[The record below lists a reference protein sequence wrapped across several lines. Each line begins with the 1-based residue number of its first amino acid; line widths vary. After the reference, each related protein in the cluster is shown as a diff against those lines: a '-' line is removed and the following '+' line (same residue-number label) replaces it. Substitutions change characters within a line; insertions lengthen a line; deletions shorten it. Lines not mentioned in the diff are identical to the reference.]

1 MRRGSLRLLVC
12 GNPHRRDDGAA
23 LRVAALL
30 VPSLRLAHCPVEAVR
45 CGQLD
50 VEHLLSVPPG
60 VPVVLLDA
68 AVGVPAGSIVVRS
81 LDELIDHPN
90 GPAPHSSHALPINQV
105 LGMANVLADQP
116 LRGVFV
122 GIGGADFGYGDAL
135 SPAVQASLPAYRDAI
150 AAQIARIAGGLAAG
164 GTARVGG

>member
-1 MRRGSLRLLVC
+1 MRRGSVRLLVC

-23 LRVAALL
+23 LRAAALL
-30 VPSLRLAHCPVEAVR
+30 VPSLRLRHCPIEAVR

-50 VEHLLSVPPG
+50 VDHLLSVPPG
-60 VPVVLLDA
+60 MPVVLLDA
-68 AVGVPAGSIVVRS
+68 AVGVPPGSIVVRS
-81 LDELIDHPN
+81 LDELIDQP
-90 GPAPHSSHALPINQV
+90 GGAAPHSSHALPINQV

-150 AAQIARIAGGLAAG
+150 TAEVTRIAAGLAAG
-164 GTARVGG
+164 RPSRVGG